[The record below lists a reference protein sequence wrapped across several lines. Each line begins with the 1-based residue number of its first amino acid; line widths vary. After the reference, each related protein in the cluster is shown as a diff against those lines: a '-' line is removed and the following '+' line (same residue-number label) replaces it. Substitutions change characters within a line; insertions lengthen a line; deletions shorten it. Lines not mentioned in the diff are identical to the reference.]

1 MFIFDDSPEHQND
14 AAESFIGE
22 NLSIY
27 QAQWLQSQCE
37 ALGQPKGQMLE
48 AILKEWFA
56 DHPPDVWEKLHEGEI
71 ARRAMSVFILRHY
84 KEFLPVPCSR

>member
-1 MFIFDDSPEHQND
+1 
-14 AAESFIGE
+14 
-22 NLSIY
+22 
-27 QAQWLQSQCE
+27 
-37 ALGQPKGQMLE
+37 MLE